1 MPPVILELVT
11 PPFILANSE
20 DPDEMPQSVAFHQI
34 FTIVYGFSVYNRLI
48 QMKFFNYCFGLVYC
62 LMSKSTA
69 MVMSGRSV
77 HLTTLFPGQ
86 A

>member
-1 MPPVILELVT
+1 MHAQTNKKLLLHKKSSDPQNLPMT
-11 PPFILANSE
+11 PKFSNKGSSMTPKNGGLAES
-20 DPDEMPQSVAFHQI
+20 
-34 FTIVYGFSVYNRLI
+34 L
-48 QMKFFNYCFGLVYC
+48 
-62 LMSKSTA
+62 